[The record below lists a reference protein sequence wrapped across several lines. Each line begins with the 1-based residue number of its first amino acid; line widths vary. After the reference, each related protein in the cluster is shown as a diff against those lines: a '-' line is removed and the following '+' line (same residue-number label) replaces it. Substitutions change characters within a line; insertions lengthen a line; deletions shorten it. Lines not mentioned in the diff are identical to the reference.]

1 MLLFNFFKTTV
12 VFATLIV
19 FVVFFV
25 NFLLVEYWTIYPLA
39 FVTLFKVILIFFFN
53 DFFLVTFAFPTVKI
67 FLSAVGCIVDWF
79 APSLFVASVTFI
91 VCSCLLVV
99 CSGFFVVV
107 SAILVVVSGAF
118 VVSTVFVV
126 VSGAFVVGC
135 VTVASPT
142 YFQTP
147 HWPHVSGLS
156 PSVHH
161 FAWYTFPLYITLFPP
176 V

>member
-1 MLLFNFFKTTV
+1 MPLPHTTV
-12 VFATLIV
+12 IELFA
-19 FVVFFV
+19 
-25 NFLLVEYWTIYPLA
+25 VEVTTNPNGLSKTI
-39 FVTLFKVILIFFFN
+39 
-53 DFFLVTFAFPTVKI
+53 
-67 FLSAVGCIVDWF
+67 
-79 APSLFVASVTFI
+79 
-91 VCSCLLVV
+91 SCLV
-99 CSGFFVVV
+99 
-107 SAILVVVSGAF
+107 

-161 FAWYTFPLYITLFPP
+161 FA
-176 V
+176 